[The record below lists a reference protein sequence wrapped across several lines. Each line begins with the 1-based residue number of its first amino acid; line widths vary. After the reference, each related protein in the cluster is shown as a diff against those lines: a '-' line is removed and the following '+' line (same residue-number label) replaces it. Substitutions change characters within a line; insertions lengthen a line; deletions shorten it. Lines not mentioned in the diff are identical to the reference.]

1 MGRGWLGSAMAWM
14 GGGWLLIVL
23 AMGWTAN
30 ELMAVGAMRTD
41 LPDTGQ
47 IVWIGGAVLVIGAGF
62 AGFGLWSGAQ
72 REQRYLRM
80 LDGMPVAVMTA
91 RPTDGVITYM
101 NATSRSHVGRIEHL
115 LPVKSGQM
123 IGSSIDLFHKNPAHQ
138 RSIIAKPDRLPW
150 NTKIRLGPE
159 TLDLRISAI
168 HDAFGGYS
176 GPLLTW
182 SIVTDR
188 VGLADGFETNVK
200 SIVDR
205 LMEQSGGLNG
215 TARMMSHAADQTN
228 GQISM
233 AAAAVEQLNSSV
245 QEIARQVH
253 DQADISRDAVARVTA
268 SNAQVAGLSDAATR
282 IGEVVQLIR
291 SIAGKTDILAL
302 NAAIEAARAGD
313 AGKGFAV
320 VAEEVKALS
329 GQTAAAT
336 EEIVEQVDAIRAAI
350 ARAVEA
356 IGGIDASIRTM
367 DGVTTIIAS
376 AVEEQ
381 TAATAEVADT
391 IARVTHS
398 AAETARSAQTVE
410 TSAGD
415 LWEMAERLSQE
426 VRGFMVEVRRI

>member
-1 MGRGWLGSAMAWM
+1 MGRGWLGSAVAWS
-14 GGGWLLIVL
+14 GAGLLLLLL
-23 AMGWTAN
+23 ATAWTLAG
-30 ELMAVGAMRTD
+30 LIGSGALRTD
-41 LPDTGQ
+41 LPGVDRIG
-47 IVWIGGAVLVIGAGF
+47 WIGGLGLALGIAFTVAGIRIAAV
-62 AGFGLWSGAQ
+62 
-72 REQRYLRM
+72 RESRHLRM
-80 LDGMPVAVMTA
+80 LDGLPVAVMTA
-91 RPTDGVITYM
+91 RPADGVVTYM
-101 NATSRSHVGRIEHL
+101 NATSHQLVSRIEHL
-115 LPVKSGQM
+115 LPVKTDEM
-123 IGSSIDLFHKNPAHQ
+123 IGNSIDLFHKNPAHQ
-138 RSIIAKPDRLPW
+138 RAIIATADRLPW

-159 TLDLRISAI
+159 TLHLRVSAI
-168 HDAFGGYS
+168 RDAFGRYS

-188 VGLADGFETNVK
+188 VQLADGFETNVK

-205 LMEQSGGLNG
+205 LMEQSAGLNG
-215 TARMMSHAADQTN
+215 TARLMSHAADQTN
-228 GQISM
+228 AQIAM
-233 AAAAVEQLNSSV
+233 AAAAVEELNSSV

-253 DQADISRDAVARVTA
+253 EQADISRDAVVRVTA
-268 SNAQVAGLSDAATR
+268 SNAHVAGLADAAAR

-291 SIAGKTDILAL
+291 AIAGKTDILAL

-329 GQTAAAT
+329 SQTASAT
-336 EEIVEQVDAIRAAI
+336 EEIVEQVGAIQAAI

-356 IGGIDASIRTM
+356 IGGIDTSIRTM
-367 DGVTTIIAS
+367 DGVTTVIAS

-415 LWEMAERLSQE
+415 LWEVAETLSRE
-426 VRGFMVEVRRI
+426 VGGFLVEVRKI